1 MLGGKN
7 KERALM
13 ESNQPVQKTTPMVGV
28 MIKVRVCNFH

>member
-13 ESNQPVQKTTPMVGV
+13 ESNQPVPTSPEDDSND
-28 MIKVRVCNFH
+28 IS